1 MQTKDRRE
9 GEGVVNASQG
19 EGGGGAVSK
28 MTIPHPL
35 ASLTFF
41 LIRFVCCVEY

>member
-1 MQTKDRRE
+1 MKQQGRGE

-19 EGGGGAVSK
+19 EGGGGVSK
-28 MTIPHPL
+28 ATIPCPF

-41 LIRFVCCVEY
+41 LIRFICCVEY